1 MVDGGE
7 ERNGGPR
14 GPGLRGGTPARGRGR
29 RRFSVLTARILAI
42 NLFAVAILFVGVL
55 YLDRYQNSLIRAE
68 IEALTR
74 QGEIFA
80 RAIGEI
86 ASDRTVLADA
96 PLSNEVVRRMVR
108 RAGAS
113 LQIRS
118 RVFLSDGTIIADSLI
133 IGRPGGLVRMEP
145 LPPPAPPS
153 PMPFREWA
161 NEIYDDIVNW
171 LPRRAEMPRY
181 MEQARQ
187 RAEHYNEVLQA
198 LSGQV
203 ASAVRVDRHGDLV
216 LSVAIP
222 VQSYK
227 QVRGAL
233 LLSTEGGKIDEAV
246 RSVRFEIL
254 GVFAVVFTVTV
265 LLSLYLAGTIT
276 RPIQRLA
283 TAAEGVRVNR
293 SRVQVLPDFGPRRDE
308 IGDLARSF
316 RAMTEDLWQR
326 MDATE
331 RFAADVA
338 HEIKNPLT
346 SVRSAVETV
355 TRIEDPAQRARLL
368 AIVMDDVD
376 RLDRLITDISEASR
390 LDAELSRAETEP
402 VPIARMLETLSDV
415 HQAGAEERG
424 VQLDCRVPEDDA
436 LEVRGH
442 EDRLVQVI
450 RNLLGNAESF
460 SPEGGRIRL
469 SGSRDRDHIVVTVSD
484 EGPGVPPSKLDAIF
498 DRFYSERP
506 EGEKFGTH
514 SGLGLSIS
522 KQIIEAHGGEIWAE
536 NRVDGDGTVLGAVFT
551 VRMPR
556 L

>member
-1 MVDGGE
+1 
-7 ERNGGPR
+7 
-14 GPGLRGGTPARGRGR
+14 
-29 RRFSVLTARILAI
+29 
-42 NLFAVAILFVGVL
+42 
-55 YLDRYQNSLIRAE
+55 
-68 IEALTR
+68 
-74 QGEIFA
+74 
-80 RAIGEI
+80 
-86 ASDRTVLADA
+86 
-96 PLSNEVVRRMVR
+96 
-108 RAGAS
+108 
-113 LQIRS
+113 
-118 RVFLSDGTIIADSLI
+118 
-133 IGRPGGLVRMEP
+133 MEP
-145 LPPPAPPS
+145 LPPPEPPS
-153 PMPFREWA
+153 AVPFRDWA
-161 NEIYDDIVNW
+161 NKVYDDIVNW
-171 LPRRAEMPRY
+171 LPRRGEMPRY

-187 RAEHYNEVLQA
+187 RADHYNEVLQA
-198 LSGQV
+198 LSGRV
-203 ASAVRVDRHGDLV
+203 ASAVRVDRNGDLV

-233 LLSTEGGKIDEAV
+233 MLSTEGGKIDAAV

-283 TAAEGVRVNR
+283 AAAEGVRVNR

-355 TRIEDPAQRARLL
+355 TRIEDPEQRARLL
-368 AIVMDDVD
+368 SIVMDDVD

-390 LDAELSRAETEP
+390 LDAELSRAETET
-402 VPIARMLETLSDV
+402 VPMARMLETLIDV
-415 HQAGAEERG
+415 HQAGAADRRIRLE
-424 VQLDCRVPEDDA
+424 CSVPEEDL

-442 EDRLVQVI
+442 EDRLVQVV

-460 SPEGGRIRL
+460 SPEGGVIHL
-469 SGSRDRDHIVVTVSD
+469 SGHRDDDHIVVSVTD
-484 EGPGVPPSKLDAIF
+484 EGPGVPPAKLDAIF
-498 DRFYSERP
+498 DRFIQSGRKREVR
-506 EGEKFGTH
+506 H
-514 SGLGLSIS
+514 ALGLGLSIS
-522 KQIIEAHGGEIWAE
+522 KQIIEAHGGAIWAD
-536 NRVDGDGTVLGAVFT
+536 NRLDEAGTVIGAAFLFEFMAGASVIASIT
-551 VRMPR
+551 CRNGR
-556 L
+556 TLWYC